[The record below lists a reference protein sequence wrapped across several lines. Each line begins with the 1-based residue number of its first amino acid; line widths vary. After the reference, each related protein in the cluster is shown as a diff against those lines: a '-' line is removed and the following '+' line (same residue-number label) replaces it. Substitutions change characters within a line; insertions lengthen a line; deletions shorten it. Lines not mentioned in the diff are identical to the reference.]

1 LAAIGSNIRGIER
14 MINYMFGVRR
24 TDDTCPDRWFEEP
37 VKGGPYKGERLDRQ
51 EFDAML
57 DRFYRL
63 CNLSREGIP
72 NLDWRE
78 ELNRIVFGFNV
89 TVRIP
94 RALVEIEDGAVTVT
108 DEVRT
113 VGELLDLLSARYPQ
127 LKKVLESEDSL
138 VNVAVNDEMFV
149 EGIRKLSLRNGDRVE
164 LIQAFSGG

>member
-1 LAAIGSNIRGIER
+1 
-14 MINYMFGVRR
+14 MRR
-24 TDDTCPDRWFEEP
+24 KDDTCPYRWFEEP

-127 LKKVLESEDSL
+127 LKQVLESEDSL